1 MDPRI
6 ATTALLIGLLQISA
20 IASAADVIVRKSE
33 PGLLSGEITAVSKA
47 EVTLKP
53 QKGDS
58 LKIPANDIAS
68 INWQGEPAGMNIARS
83 DETGGRY
90 QKALESYRKLQ
101 DSAKSLNENIKADL
115 QYAIARTTGR
125 LALSDPAQVDA
136 AIKLLTTFKG
146 ENPDSY
152 HYYPALNLLG
162 QLYASKKDGT
172 QARLVFGELER
183 APWKDYQMAS
193 KNAIARLALAENK
206 TDEAAKAFA
215 AVVAL
220 PASNPLEES
229 QRYEAMLGMAKI
241 LTTQSKYDDAL
252 KLLDEVIAKASPE
265 DLRVQAEAYVRQ
277 GDCLQSQGKD
287 KDALLA
293 YLHVDV
299 LFASEQQLH
308 AESLFHLTRLW
319 AKVGQPGRAAEAR
332 ERLENEFPNSEWTRQ
347 AKAPAS

>member
-1 MDPRI
+1 MRLHLV
-6 ATTALLIGLLQISA
+6 TTAVLIGLLQISTV
-20 IASAADVIVRKSE
+20 ASAADVIVRKSE
-33 PGLLSGEITAVSKA
+33 KGLLSGEITEVSKT
-47 EVTLKP
+47 EVVLKP

-58 LKIPANDIAS
+58 LRIPANDIAS
-68 INWQGEPAGMNIARS
+68 IAWTGEPAGINIARS
-83 DETGGRY
+83 DEAGGRY
-90 QKALESYRKLQ
+90 QKALESYQKLQ
-101 DSAKSLNENIKADL
+101 ESAKTLKDNIKVDL
-115 QYAIARTTGR
+115 QYAIARTTGQM
-125 LALSDPAQVDA
+125 ALGDPAKIDA
-136 AIKLLTTFKG
+136 AVKLLTTFKA
-146 ENPDSY
+146 ENSDSY
-152 HYYPALNLLG
+152 HFYPSLKLLG
-162 QLYASKKDGT
+162 QLYAAKKDGV
-172 QARLVFGELER
+172 QARLTFGQLGQ

-193 KNAIARLALAENK
+193 RNAIARLELADNK
-206 TDEAAKAFA
+206 TQEAAKAFSE
-215 AVVAL
+215 VVAMT
-220 PASNPLEES
+220 ASSPLEES

-265 DLRVQAEAYVRQ
+265 DSQVQAEAYVRQ

-299 LFASEQQLH
+299 LFAREQQLH

-332 ERLENEFPNSEWTRQ
+332 ERLENEFPNSAWTRQ